1 VPCSVKVPLPTI
13 GLTVLVAIVR
23 PVVPPERPTLVT
35 VPPAVLEA
43 KMVMPPAGSLL
54 IVIPEPAERLATL

>member
-1 VPCSVKVPLPTI
+1 MPCSVKVPLPTI

-35 VPPAVLEA
+35 VPPAVLA
-43 KMVMPPAGSLL
+43 AL
-54 IVIPEPAERLATL
+54 IVTPPSPLTTVIPDPP